1 MMLKIKQDI
10 IDGITAHGRTE
21 APFEACGYLAEK
33 DGVVCKHFEL
43 TNLDKSPVH
52 FSMDPAEQFTAVK
65 ECRDLGLKFRAV
77 YHSHPETPARPSPED
92 IKLAYDPS
100 LSYVIVSL
108 AGPEPSTKS
117 FIIKNGAVEPEPL
130 EIIKEEKGTEQ
141 KMETQSKADLFQ
153 DLRGVG
159 CPMNL
164 VKTKVAFSKMQSG
177 QILGLILDN
186 GPPINNVPRSVIR
199 EGHKILSQE
208 QLDDGTWSVLIRK
221 A

>member
-1 MMLKIKQDI
+1 MLKITKEVIDKI
-10 IDGITAHGRTE
+10 IAHGRKE
-21 APFEACGYLAEK
+21 SPLEACGYLAEK
-33 DGVVCKHFEL
+33 NGQVCTHFEL
-43 TNLDKSPVH
+43 TNVDRSPVH
-52 FSMDPAEQFTAVK
+52 FSMDPAEQFAAMRK
-65 ECRDLGLKFRAV
+65 CRDLDLKIRAV

-108 AGPEPSTKS
+108 ADSEPNVNS
-117 FIIKNGAVEPEPL
+117 FIIKEGVVMQEPI
-130 EIIKEEKGTEQ
+130 EIRTENIRKQ
-141 KMETQSKADLFQ
+141 DMKTQDNADFFQ

-164 VKTKVAFSKMQSG
+164 VRTKVAFSKIESG

-199 EGHKILSQE
+199 EGHEILLKE
-208 QLDDGTWSVLIRK
+208 QLPDGAWSVLIRK